1 MNKILEFSLRHSL
14 ATIIVTV
21 AITILMI
28 FLAANLQ
35 VNANLEALLP
45 ENEKLNALIEKY
57 DPGNQERNYFL
68 MALDTK
74 GDLSMEALQ
83 VYEQVVNE
91 LDELTGSYSS
101 SIFNAI
107 TFKKKG
113 GRLAPIPLLTSRQA
127 PQTAEDFDIY
137 IENLKNDLFSR
148 DIFFTDNGDKYMA
161 LFYHPPMIETDI
173 VIPFNEIVK
182 KLDPYFTVY
191 ATGTPFLTYQS
202 SIYLTRDLFTLLSLS
217 LVAILILFYVGFR
230 SKRALFLPM
239 TIVIIGTTWALGLMS
254 LLEFKITMVS
264 IVIPPLV
271 LTIGTSYTIHFLNQY
286 YHDAQ
291 TEHKDNKWIIEASQH
306 VNKTIIM
313 AALTTVIGFM
323 SLMFTS
329 MDASKEFGLS
339 TSLGIIA
346 CAVLSLTFLPA
357 ALSRMKNPEL
367 HQKKRVQQGKFT
379 TFMGHISDFIYDKRL
394 AFLFLFLV
402 IGVSFFFAY
411 PKITH
416 QSNYTSYFPEEDP
429 AVEGLD
435 FIMENFAGS
444 QTFNLYIDAP
454 EGTKNYFLDPENL
467 KFIKELEE
475 IILTHEN
482 VAKISSFSEV
492 IGDLNSIMSG
502 ENTIPESRGL
512 MLLMAKYFKALSGTV
527 ESGLSTNMINDDFS
541 RINITIMFYNNEAN
555 AFLAEEGLK
564 ELISFIETN
573 TESIL
578 PGELSFDL
586 WGFDFEYLDL
596 ADNVNRDQLLSTTI
610 SIVLVFLISTIFF
623 KSLVYGLVTLIP
635 LLSGIMLNFIF
646 MVLFKIP
653 LDITTMMVSSVAIG
667 VGVDDAIH
675 YLLQFKR
682 QLRLGGTTREVLHS
696 CGRISGRPIALTT
709 ASIVCG
715 LLVLT
720 LASFKG
726 IVYFGALVSFTLT
739 FTMVGTL
746 IILPAILALLL
757 RFKLIKR

>member
-1 MNKILEFSLRHSL
+1 MNKILEFSLRHSM
-14 ATIIVTV
+14 ATILVIV
-21 AITILMI
+21 AITIFMV
-28 FLAANLQ
+28 FSTTKLQ

-57 DPGNQERNYFL
+57 DPENQERNYFL

-74 GDLSMEALQ
+74 GELSIEALQ
-83 VYEQVVNE
+83 AFEQAVNE
-91 LDELTGSYSS
+91 LNELTGSYSS
-101 SIFNAI
+101 SVFNAI

-113 GRLAPIPLLTSRQA
+113 GRLAPIPLFTERRA
-127 PQTAEDFDIY
+127 PQTEEEFEVY
-137 IENLKNDLFSR
+137 KENLKNDHFSR
-148 DIFFTDNGDKYMA
+148 DIFFTDDGDKYMA
-161 LFYHPPMIETDI
+161 MFYHPPMIETDI
-173 VIPFNEIVK
+173 VFPFQEIVK
-182 KLDPYFTVY
+182 KLEPYFTVY
-191 ATGTPFLTYQS
+191 GTGTPFLTYQS
-202 SIYLTRDLFTLLSLS
+202 SIYLTRDLFTLLSLA
-217 LVAILILFYVGFR
+217 LVAILILFYIGFR

-239 TIVIIGTTWALGLMS
+239 TIVMIGTTWALGMMG
-254 LLEFKITMVS
+254 LLGFEITMVS

-329 MDASKEFGLS
+329 MNASREFGLS
-339 TSLGIIA
+339 TSFGIIA

-357 ALSRMKNPEL
+357 ALSRMKNPD
-367 HQKKRVQQGKFT
+367 HSQKKRVQSGKFT
-379 TFMGHISDFIYDKRL
+379 TFMGNISNVVYEKRM
-394 AFLFLFLV
+394 LFLILFLI

-416 QSNYTSYFPEEDP
+416 QSNYTSYFPDEDP

-454 EGTKNYFLDPENL
+454 VGSKSYFLDPKNL
-467 KFIKELEE
+467 KVIKELEE
-475 IILTHEN
+475 QILTHEN
-482 VAKISSFSEV
+482 VAKVSSFSEV

-502 ENTIPESRGL
+502 NNTIPESRGL
-512 MLLMAKYFKALSGTV
+512 MLLMSKYFKALSGTV
-527 ESGLSTNMINDDFS
+527 ESGLSSNMINEDFS

-564 ELISFIETN
+564 ELINFIETKSDE
-573 TESIL
+573 TL
-578 PGELSFDL
+578 PAELSHDL
-586 WGFDFEYLDL
+586 WGFDYEYLDL
-596 ADNVNRDQLLSTTI
+596 ADNVNRDQLLSTAI
-610 SIVLVFLISTIFF
+610 SIGLVFLISTFFF

-646 MVLFKIP
+646 MYLFKIP

-682 QLRLGGTTREVLHS
+682 RLMIGGTTKEILHS

-715 LLVLT
+715 LMVLT

-746 IILPAILALLL
+746 IILPAILAYLLKL
-757 RFKLIKR
+757 KLIKR